1 MSRRKTDGDSRMLD
15 IGEFPVC
22 CTSSETGK
30 IVRRR
35 RQAKGGTLHQYM
47 TARRPSQPECLPQI
61 PSPRVEKE
69 PLQRH
74 TSLPAIVDVK
84 TEALLLSRQ
93 LHLDFHEVKHAVQE
107 LRKEHAELAN
117 GGMELATFRDC
128 VLRAFSVKAINDRL
142 LQDAYRQCKAADG
155 PVSPKRFLAWY
166 RDHIFIF
173 MHDQEND
180 PAKESADALTL
191 ELAKKHDCSCIELDK
206 VKLQFDHFDTDKSGL
221 IEHNEF
227 ESMMY
232 TLLHC
237 ANKSDLPPNR
247 IERFWHEVDLDG
259 NGSVDFTEFTEWY
272 LKYFALAQEHG
283 PIEAFYDDAFTVL
296 RPLAQP
302 KKLEPLRCREEVR
315 LGAIFPAISIGGR
328 ATGNFASEGS
338 LKMFTFSILF
348 IAFLFYRTCAKR
360 PGKEEEEEDLQL
372 LSWRDCEGSGPS
384 RQIPLSKIVAVEDAS
399 LSSLP
404 GASNG
409 EGHHALQVKL
419 RQEKG
424 SAAPA
429 QIELICTSK
438 EDLEAWLHGLRFL
451 VADQGGEV
459 AKAPQ
464 GKSSEQG
471 LQEKLRLQEQLCEQL
486 RQENSMLRDIVKRK
500 DETIS
505 ELLRDSQSKS
515 IKTESTSRESDE
527 HLQYR
532 EVAILRR
539 KNKRLQ
545 LDLKSKQQTIAG
557 LLKLV
562 ERLSQQADAETSA
575 PEEDTQ
581 DEPEINP
588 KVVDPKSPKI
598 QVTQVAVDPEEPR
611 TADAP
616 VVQAPC
622 PSPLDPA
629 PTPTQLQE
637 GPFAGELVALV
648 EKLQALQEAT
658 LTATQGV
665 ASLGSFQPPSRSAA
679 AGAQGAQA
687 AQAAQAP
694 APAAA
699 GRGPK
704 SAAALEALQREL
716 ALLEEKKRVVQHL
729 AHTLEPDGSDSE
741 EGDGFPLR

>member
-1 MSRRKTDGDSRMLD
+1 MS
-15 IGEFPVC
+15 
-22 CTSSETGK
+22 
-30 IVRRR
+30 
-35 RQAKGGTLHQYM
+35 
-47 TARRPSQPECLPQI
+47 
-61 PSPRVEKE
+61 
-69 PLQRH
+69 
-74 TSLPAIVDVK
+74 
-84 TEALLLSRQ
+84 
-93 LHLDFHEVKHAVQE
+93 
-107 LRKEHAELAN
+107 
-117 GGMELATFRDC
+117 
-128 VLRAFSVKAINDRL
+128 
-142 LQDAYRQCKAADG
+142 
-155 PVSPKRFLAWY
+155 
-166 RDHIFIF
+166 
-173 MHDQEND
+173 
-180 PAKESADALTL
+180 
-191 ELAKKHDCSCIELDK
+191 
-206 VKLQFDHFDTDKSGL
+206 
-221 IEHNEF
+221 
-227 ESMMY
+227 
-232 TLLHC
+232 
-237 ANKSDLPPNR
+237 
-247 IERFWHEVDLDG
+247 
-259 NGSVDFTEFTEWY
+259 
-272 LKYFALAQEHG
+272 
-283 PIEAFYDDAFTVL
+283 TVL
-296 RPLAQP
+296 RHCALAIQ
-302 KKLEPLRCREEVR
+302 
-315 LGAIFPAISIGGR
+315 S
-328 ATGNFASEGS
+328 
-338 LKMFTFSILF
+338 
-348 IAFLFYRTCAKR
+348 
-360 PGKEEEEEDLQL
+360 
-372 LSWRDCEGSGPS
+372 
-384 RQIPLSKIVAVEDAS
+384 
-399 LSSLP
+399 
-404 GASNG
+404 G

-419 RQEKG
+419 RQDCGTQSLLIPGQSEVSSEKG

-598 QVTQVAVDPEEPR
+598 QVAVDPEEPR

>member
-1 MSRRKTDGDSRMLD
+1 MSQEADYEEFLALRRH
-15 IGEFPVC
+15 
-22 CTSSETGK
+22 
-30 IVRRR
+30 VRKL
-35 RQAKGGTLHQYM
+35 QAGT
-47 TARRPSQPECLPQI
+47 P
-61 PSPRVEKE
+61 
-69 PLQRH
+69 
-74 TSLPAIVDVK
+74 
-84 TEALLLSRQ
+84 LLLRTQ
-93 LHLDFHEVKHAVQE
+93 GAQ
-107 LRKEHAELAN
+107 
-117 GGMELATFRDC
+117 G
-128 VLRAFSVKAINDRL
+128 
-142 LQDAYRQCKAADG
+142 Q
-155 PVSPKRFLAWY
+155 
-166 RDHIFIF
+166 
-173 MHDQEND
+173 
-180 PAKESADALTL
+180 
-191 ELAKKHDCSCIELDK
+191 
-206 VKLQFDHFDTDKSGL
+206 
-221 IEHNEF
+221 
-227 ESMMY
+227 
-232 TLLHC
+232 
-237 ANKSDLPPNR
+237 
-247 IERFWHEVDLDG
+247 DLDLQIC
-259 NGSVDFTEFTEWY
+259 SF
-272 LKYFALAQEHG
+272 Q
-283 PIEAFYDDAFTVL
+283 
-296 RPLAQP
+296 
-302 KKLEPLRCREEVR
+302 
-315 LGAIFPAISIGGR
+315 ISQ
-328 ATGNFASEGS
+328 
-338 LKMFTFSILF
+338 
-348 IAFLFYRTCAKR
+348 
-360 PGKEEEEEDLQL
+360 DLQL

-424 SAAPA
+424 SALPA

-687 AQAAQAP
+687 AQAAD
-694 APAAA
+694 
-699 GRGPK
+699 RK
-704 SAAALEALQREL
+704 S
-716 ALLEEKKRVVQHL
+716 VV
-729 AHTLEPDGSDSE
+729 
-741 EGDGFPLR
+741 